1 MTLGDIVWHCM
12 YDIEAS
18 FTSVKLWTLKGNF
31 PLICE
36 HYKHF
41 RKKDWLKEKYRC
53 FEKKTDLDG
62 FWQVVK
68 RSENYGSVAWS

>member
-1 MTLGDIVWHCM
+1 MDA
-12 YDIEAS
+12 ERE
-18 FTSVKLWTLKGNF
+18 F

-41 RKKDWLKEKYRC
+41 RKKDWLKEKDRC

-62 FWQVVK
+62 FRQVVK

>member
-1 MTLGDIVWHCM
+1 MTWYI
-12 YDIEAS
+12 YDIAGAS

-41 RKKDWLKEKYRC
+41 RKKDWLKEKDRC

-62 FWQVVK
+62 FRQVVK

>member
-1 MTLGDIVWHCM
+1 MDA
-12 YDIEAS
+12 ERE
-18 FTSVKLWTLKGNF
+18 F

-41 RKKDWLKEKYRC
+41 RKKDWLKEKDRC